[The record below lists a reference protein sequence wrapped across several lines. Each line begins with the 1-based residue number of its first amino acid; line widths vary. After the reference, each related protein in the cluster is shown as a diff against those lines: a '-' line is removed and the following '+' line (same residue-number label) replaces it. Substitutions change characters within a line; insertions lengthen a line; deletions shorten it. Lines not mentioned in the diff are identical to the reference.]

1 MEKTTIKNRRAKGV
15 NEKNIEIIRRYQNGD
30 KNALD
35 ELIYFNYDYIY
46 SFAERRKD
54 IYYPLEVD
62 DIFQDMVIG
71 IMYAL
76 DHFDPDKSNC
86 PFLSYAT
93 FWMHQ
98 IAYKDSTNTGFL
110 IRFPVNVRDK
120 IKKLN
125 NNSKQLGYLFDSE
138 DIDNMLIKDK
148 YNEYNRD
155 KLEDLYKMIYE
166 MYDILNAEDCIPRD
180 TLYFEDLLNNI
191 GIKFLY
197 DDYVFNKEIKSNLKK
212 VFKTL
217 TERERIVL
225 TLRFGLDGEE
235 PRTLDEVARVFNVHR
250 ERIRQI
256 EAKAIRKLR
265 QPSRSKYFR
274 YK

>member
-46 SFAERRKD
+46 SFAERKKD

-71 IMYAL
+71 MMYAL

-98 IAYKDSTNTGFL
+98 IAYKDSADTGFL
-110 IRFPVNVRDK
+110 IRFPVNVRNK

-125 NNSKQLGYLFDSE
+125 NNSKQLGYLYDSE
-138 DIDNMLIKDK
+138 DIDNMLEKD
-148 YNEYNRD
+148 EYYHFNRD
-155 KLEDLYKMIYE
+155 RLECFYYMIYQ
-166 MYDILNAEDCIPRD
+166 MYDILNAEDCIPKD
-180 TLYFEDLLNNI
+180 SLYFNDRIENV
-191 GIKFLY
+191 GVRFPY
-197 DDYVFNKEIKSNLKK
+197 DEYVYNKEVKRNLEK
-212 VFKTL
+212 VFETL
-217 TERERIVL
+217 TKRECLVL
-225 TLRFGLDGEE
+225 TLKFGLDGND
-235 PRTLDEVARVFNVHR
+235 PKTYDEIGRIFSVTR
-250 ERIRQI
+250 ERVRQI

-265 QPSRSKYFR
+265 HPYRSKYFR
-274 YK
+274 G